1 MSLQVWLPL
10 NGDLRNNGLCN
21 CEISSNTG
29 VTFNNDEWCSNFN
42 NGCIFLHNP
51 PILKMSYSFSFWF
64 KYTHVDN
71 KYNTI
76 YTGRKD
82 SAKHVSIF
90 IYNKKFFIGNNGI
103 GVYFSKYTIT
113 NESEWKHCAV
123 IRNNLNMYLYIN
135 GELVDAITVN
145 EVQDSD
151 TEISYSSIG
160 SSTNNSAST
169 RANYLNGSLRD
180 FRIYD
185 HCLSVKEIKELSKG
199 LILHYPFNNNGLGY
213 CNPNLLTGTAD
224 GTGWVKF
231 GFDEEE
237 KALYRINN
245 TTSENFIALNK
256 YNIITVGKT
265 YTLSADIKTNELVSS
280 VDIYVH
286 DKYIKS
292 IYKKPNMQFIDNKWH
307 HHKFTF
313 TVEENDQADWSKA
326 TIRFDNNGTMI
337 EGQDAILYVKNIK
350 LEEGSID
357 TPWIPNEADP
367 EYLESLLD
375 TSIVNDTS
383 GFGTYGI
390 VNGDLSYDADSP
402 IYRSSI
408 KSSADGNYIQGAKTL
423 PNFDKMTLSVW
434 IYPTKRNGYVIFS
447 DKKSN
452 LTIGVAT
459 YVSEFAVG
467 SSETHSSF
475 ELYNRKNIPSTYN
488 INNWHHIVLVKTG
501 SNTFDLYV
509 DNVLTTNS
517 SEKDAYSQN
526 SNYFQIMHRFIN
538 DSYANTKFYYQ
549 GKMSDFRIYA
559 TALSEDDIKELYE
572 SKISVDK
579 NGNVYIKNIIE
590 E

>member
-21 CEISSNTG
+21 CEINSNTG
-29 VTFNNDEWCSNFN
+29 VTFNNDEWCSNFS

-64 KYTHVDN
+64 KYTHVN
-71 KYNTI
+71 NSYNTI

-82 SAKHVSIF
+82 LGKHVTIF
-90 IYNKKFFIGNNGI
+90 IHNKKFFIGNNGE
-103 GVYFSKYTIT
+103 GVYFSNYTIT
-113 NESEWKHCAV
+113 NESEWKHCVV

-135 GELVDAITVN
+135 GELVDTIIVN

-160 SSTNNSAST
+160 SSTNNSTSIT
-169 RANYLNGSLRD
+169 GNYLNGSLRD

-224 GTGWVKF
+224 GTGWNKS

-245 TTSENFIALNK
+245 TTSENFIKLTKN
-256 YNIITVGKT
+256 NIVSVGKT
-265 YTLSADIKTNELVSS
+265 YTLSADIKTNDLVDS
-280 VDIYVH
+280 VDIFVYEAN
-286 DKYIKS
+286 IKETHKIQNIS
-292 IYKKPNMQFIDNKWH
+292 FTDNKWH
-307 HHKFTF
+307 HYKLTF
-313 TVEENDQADWSKA
+313 TIIGSNETDWSVVN
-326 TIRFDNNGTMI
+326 IRFDNNRTKV
-337 EGQDAILYVKNIK
+337 EGQDSILYVKNIK

-357 TPWIPNEADP
+357 TPWIPNEADS

-390 VNGDLSYDADSP
+390 VNGNLSYDADSP
-402 IYRSSI
+402 VYRASI
-408 KSSADGNYIQGAKTL
+408 KSEANGNYIQGAKTL
-423 PNFDKMTLSVW
+423 PNFDNMTLSVW
-434 IYPTKRNGYVIFS
+434 VYPTKDKDYVIFS
-447 DKKSN
+447 DRKSN
-452 LTIGVAT
+452 LAIGLGVDAF
-459 YVSEFAVG
+459 VVG
-467 SSETHSSF
+467 ISNAGIS
-475 ELYNRKNIPSTYN
+475 YYKKNIPNTYN
-488 INNWHHIVLVKTG
+488 DNNWHHIVLIKTID
-501 SNTFDLYV
+501 NNLDLYI
-509 DNVLTTNS
+509 DNTLTTTNINKS
-517 SEKDAYSQN
+517 SWAQN
-526 SNYFQIMHRFIN
+526 SDYFRIMHRMYN
-538 DSYANTKFYYQ
+538 ESYFFN
-549 GKMSDFRIYA
+549 GKMSDLRIYA

-579 NGNVYIKNIIE
+579 NGNVFIKDIIE

>member
-21 CEISSNTG
+21 CEINSNTG
-29 VTFNNDEWCSNFN
+29 VTFNNDEWCSNFSD
-42 NGCIFLHNP
+42 GCIFLHNP

-64 KYTHVDN
+64 KYTHVN
-71 KYNTI
+71 NRYNTI

-82 SAKHVSIF
+82 LGKHVTIF
-90 IYNKKFFIGNNGI
+90 IYNKKFFIGNNG
-103 GVYFSKYTIT
+103 GAVYFSNYTIT
-113 NESEWKHCAV
+113 NESEWKHCVV

-135 GELVDAITVN
+135 GELVDTIIVN

-160 SSTNNSAST
+160 SSTNNSTSIT
-169 RANYLNGSLRD
+169 GNYLNGSLRD

-224 GTGWVKF
+224 GTGWNKS

-245 TTSENFIALNK
+245 TTSENFIKLTKN
-256 YNIITVGKT
+256 NIVSVGKT
-265 YTLSADIKTNELVSS
+265 YTLSADIKTNDLVDS
-280 VDIYVH
+280 VDIFVYEAN
-286 DKYIKS
+286 IKETHKIQNIS
-292 IYKKPNMQFIDNKWH
+292 FTDNKWH
-307 HHKFTF
+307 HYKLTF
-313 TVEENDQADWSKA
+313 TIIGSNETDWSVVN
-326 TIRFDNNGTMI
+326 IRFDNNRTKV
-337 EGQDAILYVKNIK
+337 EGQDSILYVKNIK

-357 TPWIPNEADP
+357 TPWIPNEADS

-390 VNGDLSYDADSP
+390 VNGNLSYDADSP
-402 IYRSSI
+402 VYRASI
-408 KSSADGNYIQGAKTL
+408 KSEANGNYIQGAKTL
-423 PNFDKMTLSVW
+423 PNFDNMTLSVW
-434 IYPTKRNGYVIFS
+434 VYPTKDKDYVIFS
-447 DKKSN
+447 DRKSN
-452 LTIGVAT
+452 LAIGLGVDAF
-459 YVSEFAVG
+459 VVG
-467 SSETHSSF
+467 ISNFGNS
-475 ELYNRKNIPSTYN
+475 YYKKNIPNTYN
-488 INNWHHIVLVKTG
+488 DNNWHHIVLIKTID
-501 SNTFDLYV
+501 NNLDLYI
-509 DNVLTTNS
+509 DNTLTTTNINKS
-517 SEKDAYSQN
+517 SWAQN
-526 SNYFQIMHRFIN
+526 SDYFRIMHRMYN
-538 DSYANTKFYYQ
+538 ESYFFN
-549 GKMSDFRIYA
+549 GKMSDLRIYA

-579 NGNVYIKNIIE
+579 NGNVFIKDIIE

>member
-29 VTFNNDEWCSNFN
+29 VTFNDDEWCSNFS

-64 KYTHVDN
+64 KYTHIN
-71 KYNTI
+71 NNFNTI
-76 YTGRKD
+76 YTGRKGGVL
-82 SAKHVSIF
+82 KHVSIF
-90 IYNKKFFIGNNGI
+90 IYNKNFVIGNNSRGEF
-103 GVYFSKYTIT
+103 FSNYTIT
-113 NESEWKHCAV
+113 NESEWKHCV
-123 IRNNLNMYLYIN
+123 IIRNNLNIYLYIN
-135 GELVDAITVN
+135 GELVDTITVAT
-145 EVQDSD
+145 VQDSD

-160 SSTNNSAST
+160 NSTSNSTALGN
-169 RANYLNGSLRD
+169 NYLNGSLRD

-357 TPWIPNEADP
+357 TPWIPNEVDP

-390 VNGDLSYDADSP
+390 VNGDLSYDADSTV
-402 IYRSSI
+402 YRASI
-408 KSSADGNYIQGAKTL
+408 KSEANGNYIQGAKTL

-434 IYPTKRNGYVIFS
+434 VYPTKDKGYAIFS
-447 DKKSN
+447 DRKSN
-452 LTIGVAT
+452 LAIGMAADRSGFV
-459 YVSEFAVG
+459 VG
-467 SSETHSSF
+467 VNNN
-475 ELYNRKNIPSTYN
+475 YNAPYNKKNIPSTYN
-488 INNWHHIVLVKTG
+488 ANNWHHIVLVKTA
-501 SNTFDLYV
+501 SDIFNLYI

-517 SEKDAYSQN
+517 SIKDAFTQN
-526 SNYFQIMHRFIN
+526 SNYFQIMHRLHTDNTIN
-538 DSYANTKFYYQ
+538 LTYFYQ
-549 GKMSDFRIYA
+549 GKLSDLRIYS

>member
-113 NESEWKHCAV
+113 NESEWKHCIV

-135 GELVDAITVN
+135 GELVDTITVN

-224 GTGWVKF
+224 GTGWVKTS
-231 GFDEEE
+231 FDEEE

-245 TTSENFIALNK
+245 TTSENYIYYSSLN
-256 YNIITVGKT
+256 NIITIGKT
-265 YTLSADIKTNELVSS
+265 YTFSADIKTNELVQSANM
-280 VDIYVH
+280 YVY
-286 DKYIKS
+286 DRNTKS
-292 IYKKPNMQFIDNKWH
+292 IYKKDIGFRDNKWH
-307 HHKFTF
+307 HHKLTF
-313 TVEENDQADWSKA
+313 TVEENNQADWSKA
-326 TIRFDNNGTMI
+326 IIRFDNNGSKV
-337 EGQDAILYVKNIK
+337 EGQDAVLYVKNIK

-357 TPWIPNEADP
+357 TAWIPNEVDP

-375 TSIVNDTS
+375 ISIVNDTS

-402 IYRSSI
+402 VYRASI
-408 KSSADGNYIQGAKTL
+408 KSEANGNYIQGAKTL
-423 PNFDKMTLSVW
+423 PNFDKMTLSFW
-434 IYPTKRNGYVIFS
+434 INPLKSNTYCAFADLKSGLAFGIGARNKFICSIFS
-447 DKKSN
+447 HNMFENTSSLIINQWNHIVVKKNDSSS
-452 LTIGVAT
+452 
-459 YVSEFAVG
+459 VS
-467 SSETHSSF
+467 
-475 ELYNRKNIPSTYN
+475 LY
-488 INNWHHIVLVKTG
+488 INNQLISPISTI
-501 SNTFDLYV
+501 
-509 DNVLTTNS
+509 DNWGHSAST
-517 SEKDAYSQN
+517 
-526 SNYFQIMHRFIN
+526 
-538 DSYANTKFYYQ
+538 
-549 GKMSDFRIYA
+549 FRIFHRYNGA
-559 TALSEDDIKELYE
+559 SSYYTTGKLSDLRIYSTALSEDDIKELYK